1 MRYRQKAGDREYGQ
15 AQRSQESVMS
25 RLPRNT
31 ADEAARGATLQTV
44 DPATGENGKAYP
56 SHTLDEARSIAAD
69 CAAAQKRWRQTLI
82 VERAK
87 LMHAAAQVMR
97 TNKSRYAKL
106 MTSEMGKTVSEGLA
120 EIEKCAWTADYFAD
134 RAAALLAPRPQDL
147 SDGHAGGGPLPRAFV
162 TFNPLGVV
170 LAVMPW
176 NFPFWQAMRFCA
188 PHLMAGNG
196 GVLKHASNVPG
207 CALAL
212 EEIFREAG
220 FPRNL
225 FRTVLVG
232 SQQVNA
238 LIEDPSIAAVTLT
251 GSVNAG
257 KAVAAAAGAVLKKTV
272 LELGGSDGYIV
283 LEDADIERAAKVC
296 AAARMI
302 NAGQSCIAGKR
313 FVVVETVRPAFEAAF
328 VEAMRSY
335 VFGDPNDPATRLGPL
350 QSVKARDEI
359 AEQVRRS
366 VALGARLL
374 LGGSMP
380 QRPGAWYPATVLT
393 NVTAGQPAH
402 DEEVFGP
409 VAAIISA
416 RDEADAIRIV
426 NDTRFGLGNAVL
438 TRDLARGERIAA
450 DELESGL
457 AFVNQ
462 SVRSDARL
470 PFGGVKESGYGR
482 ELSEFGI
489 YEFCNIK
496 SVFVQEL

>member
-1 MRYRQKAGDREYGQ
+1 
-15 AQRSQESVMS
+15 MS
-25 RLPRNT
+25 ATPRNAT
-31 ADEAARGATLQTV
+31 DKEKSGTTLQTV
-44 DPATGENGKAYP
+44 NPASGENGKAYRA
-56 SHTLDEARSIAAD
+56 HTLDEARSIAAD
-69 CAAAQKRWRQTLI
+69 CARAQKLWRRTPMA
-82 VERAK
+82 ERSR

-97 TNKSRYAKL
+97 ADKSRYAAL
-106 MTSEMGKTVSEGLA
+106 MTAEMGKTITDGLA
-120 EIEKCAWTADYFAD
+120 EIEKCAATADYFAD
-134 RAAALLAPRPQDL
+134 HAAAFLAPRPQDM
-147 SDGHAGGGPLPRAFV
+147 DAGHSGAGPVPKAFV

-212 EEIFREAG
+212 EEIFRTAG
-220 FPRNL
+220 FPPDL
-225 FRTVLVG
+225 FRTVLINA
-232 SQQVNA
+232 QQVKT

-251 GSVNAG
+251 GSVTAG
-257 KAVAAAAGAVLKKTV
+257 KAVAAAAGAVLKKAV

-283 LEDADIERAAKVC
+283 LEDADIARAAQVC

-313 FVVVETVRPAFEAAF
+313 FVIVESVRPAFEEAF
-328 VEAMRSY
+328 VAAMRGY
-335 VFGDPNDPATRLGPL
+335 VFGDPNEPATRLGPL
-350 QSVKARDEI
+350 QSVKARDEL
-359 AEQVRRS
+359 AEQVKLS
-366 VALGARLL
+366 VAGGARVL
-374 LGGSMP
+374 LGGEVP
-380 QRPGAWYPATVLT
+380 QRPGAWYPATVLS

-402 DEEVFGP
+402 DEELFGP
-409 VAAIISA
+409 VAAVISA
-416 RDEADAIRIV
+416 RSEADAIRIV

-450 DELESGL
+450 DELDSGL

-470 PFGGVKESGYGR
+470 PFGGVKDSGYGR
-482 ELSEFGI
+482 ELSGFGI

-496 SVFVQEL
+496 TVFVQEL

>member
-1 MRYRQKAGDREYGQ
+1 M
-15 AQRSQESVMS
+15 SVA
-25 RLPRNT
+25 PRNST
-31 ADEAARGATLQTV
+31 ASAAGATIQTV
-44 DPATGENGKAYP
+44 DPATGENGKAYRA
-56 SHTLDEARSIAAD
+56 HTLDEARKIAAA
-69 CAAAQKRWRQTLI
+69 CAAAQKLWRKTPI
-82 VERAK
+82 TERGR
-87 LMHAAAQVMR
+87 LMRAAAGVMR
-97 TNKSRYAKL
+97 ANRSRYAAL
-106 MTSEMGKTVSEGLA
+106 MTCEMGKTITDGLS
-120 EIEKCAWTADYFAD
+120 EIEKCAVTADYFAAH
-134 RAAALLAPRPQDL
+134 AAEFLAPRLREL
-147 SDGHAGGGPLPRAFV
+147 SEGHTGGGPVPRAFV

-220 FPRNL
+220 FPQDL
-225 FRTVLVG
+225 FRTVLIG
-232 SQQVNA
+232 SQQVKT
-238 LIEDPSIAAVTLT
+238 LIEDPSIAAITLT

-257 KAVAAAAGAVLKKTV
+257 KAVAAAAGAVLKKAV

-283 LEDADIERAAKVC
+283 LEDADIALAAKVC

-313 FVVVETVRPAFEAAF
+313 FVVVESVRPAFEAAF
-328 VEAMRSY
+328 VQAMRAY
-335 VFGDPNDPATRLGPL
+335 VFGDPNEPGTRLGPL
-350 QSVKARDEI
+350 QSVKARDEL
-359 AEQVRRS
+359 AEQVKQS
-366 VALGARLL
+366 VAGGARVL
-374 LGGSMP
+374 LGGEVP
-380 QRPGAWYPATVLT
+380 KRPGAWYPATVLT
-393 NVTAGQPAH
+393 HVTAGQPAH
-402 DEEVFGP
+402 DEELFGP
-409 VAAIISA
+409 VAAVIGA

-426 NDTRFGLGNAVL
+426 NDSRFGLGSAVL

-450 DELESGL
+450 DELDSGL

-496 SVFVQEL
+496 TVVVQEP

>member
-1 MRYRQKAGDREYGQ
+1 
-15 AQRSQESVMS
+15 MS
-25 RLPRNT
+25 ATPRNAT
-31 ADEAARGATLQTV
+31 DKEKSGTTLQTV
-44 DPATGENGKAYP
+44 NPASGENGKAYRA
-56 SHTLDEARSIAAD
+56 HTLDEARSIAAD
-69 CAAAQKRWRQTLI
+69 CARAQKLWRRTPMA
-82 VERAK
+82 ERSR

-97 TNKSRYAKL
+97 AGKSRYAAL
-106 MTSEMGKTVSEGLA
+106 MTAEMGKTITDGLG
-120 EIEKCAWTADYFAD
+120 EIEKCAATADYFAD
-134 RAAALLAPRPQDL
+134 HAAAFLAPRPQDM
-147 SDGHAGGGPLPRAFV
+147 DAGHSGAGPVPKAFV

-220 FPRNL
+220 FPRDL
-225 FRTVLVG
+225 FRAVLVS
-232 SQQVNA
+232 SQQVKT

-251 GSVNAG
+251 GSVTAG
-257 KAVAAAAGAVLKKTV
+257 KAVAAAAGAVLKKAV

-283 LEDADIERAAKVC
+283 LEDADIARAAQVC
-296 AAARMI
+296 AAARMV

-313 FVVVETVRPAFEAAF
+313 FVIVESVRPAFEEAF
-328 VEAMRSY
+328 VAAMRGY
-335 VFGDPNDPATRLGPL
+335 VFGDPNEPATRLGPL
-350 QSVKARDEI
+350 QSVKARDEL
-359 AEQVRRS
+359 AEQVKLS
-366 VALGARLL
+366 VAGGARVL
-374 LGGSMP
+374 LGGEVP
-380 QRPGAWYPATVLT
+380 QRPGAWYPATVLS

-402 DEEVFGP
+402 DEELFGP
-409 VAAIISA
+409 VAAVISA
-416 RDEADAIRIV
+416 RSEADAIRIV

-450 DELESGL
+450 DELDSGL

-470 PFGGVKESGYGR
+470 PFGGVKDSGYGR
-482 ELSEFGI
+482 ELSGFGI

-496 SVFVQEL
+496 TVFVQEL

>member
-1 MRYRQKAGDREYGQ
+1 
-15 AQRSQESVMS
+15 MS
-25 RLPRNT
+25 GTPRNVS
-31 ADEAARGATLQTV
+31 DEGSQGATLQTV
-44 DPATGENGKAYP
+44 DPATGEKGNAYRL
-56 SHTLDEARSIAAD
+56 HTLDEAKSIAAD
-69 CAAAQKRWRQTLI
+69 TAVAQKLWRRTAML
-82 VERAK
+82 ERAR

-97 TNKSRYAKL
+97 NNKSRYAKL
-106 MTSEMGKTVSEGLA
+106 MTSEMGKTVTEGLA

-134 RAAALLAPRPQDL
+134 HAAAFLAPRPQDL
-147 SDGHAGGGPLPRAFV
+147 SEGHTADGPVPRAFV

-176 NFPFWQAMRFCA
+176 NFPYWQAMRFCA

-225 FRTVLVG
+225 FRTVLI
-232 SQQVNA
+232 SSRQVKS

-313 FVVVETVRPAFEAAF
+313 FVVVEAVRPAFEAAF
-328 VEAMRSY
+328 VEEMRRY
-335 VFGDPNDPATRLGPL
+335 LFGDPNDPATRLGPL
-350 QSVKARDEI
+350 QSVTARDEI
-359 AEQVRRS
+359 AEQVKRS
-366 VALGARLL
+366 VALGARIL
-374 LGGSMP
+374 LGGDVP
-380 QRPGAWYPATVLT
+380 KRPGAWFPATVLT

-409 VAAIISA
+409 VAAIIRA

-426 NDTRFGLGNAVL
+426 NGTRFGLGNAVL

-450 DELESGL
+450 NELDSGL

-482 ELSEFGI
+482 ELSGFGI
-489 YEFCNIK
+489 YEFCNVK

>member
-1 MRYRQKAGDREYGQ
+1 
-15 AQRSQESVMS
+15 MS
-25 RLPRNT
+25 ATPRNAT
-31 ADEAARGATLQTV
+31 DKEKSGTTLQTV
-44 DPATGENGKAYP
+44 NPASGENGKAYRA
-56 SHTLDEARSIAAD
+56 HTLDEARSIAAD
-69 CAAAQKRWRQTLI
+69 CARAQKLWRRTPMA
-82 VERAK
+82 ERSR

-97 TNKSRYAKL
+97 AGKSRYAAL
-106 MTSEMGKTVSEGLA
+106 MTAEMGKTITDGLG
-120 EIEKCAWTADYFAD
+120 EIEKCAATADYFAD
-134 RAAALLAPRPQDL
+134 HAAAFLAPRPQDM
-147 SDGHAGGGPLPRAFV
+147 DAGHSGAGPVPKAFV

-212 EEIFREAG
+212 EEIFRTAG
-220 FPRNL
+220 FPPDL
-225 FRTVLVG
+225 FRTVLINA
-232 SQQVNA
+232 QQVKT

-251 GSVNAG
+251 GSVTAG
-257 KAVAAAAGAVLKKTV
+257 KAVAAAAGAVLKKAV

-283 LEDADIERAAKVC
+283 LEDADIARAAQVC
-296 AAARMI
+296 AAARMV

-313 FVVVETVRPAFEAAF
+313 FVIVESVRPAFEEAF
-328 VEAMRSY
+328 VAAMRGY
-335 VFGDPNDPATRLGPL
+335 VFGDPNEPATRLGPL
-350 QSVKARDEI
+350 QSVKARDEL
-359 AEQVRRS
+359 AEQVKLS
-366 VALGARLL
+366 VAGGARVL
-374 LGGSMP
+374 LGGEVP
-380 QRPGAWYPATVLT
+380 QRPGAWYPATVLS

-402 DEEVFGP
+402 DEELFGP
-409 VAAIISA
+409 VAAVISA
-416 RDEADAIRIV
+416 RSEADAIRIV

-450 DELESGL
+450 DELDSGL

-470 PFGGVKESGYGR
+470 PFGGVKDSGYGR
-482 ELSEFGI
+482 ELSGFGI

-496 SVFVQEL
+496 TVFVQEL

>member
-1 MRYRQKAGDREYGQ
+1 
-15 AQRSQESVMS
+15 MS
-25 RLPRNT
+25 ATPRNAT
-31 ADEAARGATLQTV
+31 DKEKSGTTLQTV
-44 DPATGENGKAYP
+44 NPASGENGKAYRA
-56 SHTLDEARSIAAD
+56 HTLDGARSIAAD
-69 CAAAQKRWRQTLI
+69 CARAQKLWRRTPMA
-82 VERAK
+82 ERSR

-97 TNKSRYAKL
+97 AGKSRYAAL
-106 MTSEMGKTVSEGLA
+106 MTAEMGKTITDGLG
-120 EIEKCAWTADYFAD
+120 EIEKCAATADYFAD
-134 RAAALLAPRPQDL
+134 HAAAFLAPRPQDM
-147 SDGHAGGGPLPRAFV
+147 DAGHSGAGPVPKAFV

-212 EEIFREAG
+212 EEIFRTAG
-220 FPRNL
+220 FPPDL
-225 FRTVLVG
+225 FRTVLINA
-232 SQQVNA
+232 QQVKT

-251 GSVNAG
+251 GSVTAG
-257 KAVAAAAGAVLKKTV
+257 KAVAAAAGAVLKKAV

-283 LEDADIERAAKVC
+283 LEDADIARAAQVC
-296 AAARMI
+296 AAARMV

-313 FVVVETVRPAFEAAF
+313 FVIVESVRPAFEEAF
-328 VEAMRSY
+328 VAAMRGY
-335 VFGDPNDPATRLGPL
+335 VFGDPNEPATRLGPL
-350 QSVKARDEI
+350 QSVKARDEL
-359 AEQVRRS
+359 AEQVKLS
-366 VALGARLL
+366 VAGGARVL
-374 LGGSMP
+374 LGGEVP
-380 QRPGAWYPATVLT
+380 QRPGAWYPATVLS

-402 DEEVFGP
+402 DEELFGP
-409 VAAIISA
+409 VAAVISA
-416 RDEADAIRIV
+416 RSEADAIRIV

-450 DELESGL
+450 DELDSGL

-470 PFGGVKESGYGR
+470 PFGGVKDSGYGR

-496 SVFVQEL
+496 TVFVQEL

>member
-1 MRYRQKAGDREYGQ
+1 
-15 AQRSQESVMS
+15 MS
-25 RLPRNT
+25 ATPRNAT
-31 ADEAARGATLQTV
+31 DTEKSATTLQTV
-44 DPATGENGKAYP
+44 NPASGENGKAYRA
-56 SHTLDEARSIAAD
+56 HTLDEARSIAAD
-69 CAAAQKRWRQTLI
+69 CARAQKLWRRTPMA
-82 VERAK
+82 ERSR

-97 TNKSRYAKL
+97 AGKSRYAAL
-106 MTSEMGKTVSEGLA
+106 MTAEMGKTITDGLG
-120 EIEKCAWTADYFAD
+120 EIEKCAATADYFAD
-134 RAAALLAPRPQDL
+134 HAAAFLAPRPQDM
-147 SDGHAGGGPLPRAFV
+147 DAGHSGAGPVPKAFV

-212 EEIFREAG
+212 EEIFRTAG
-220 FPRNL
+220 FPPDL
-225 FRTVLVG
+225 FRTVLINA
-232 SQQVNA
+232 QQVKT

-251 GSVNAG
+251 GSVTAG
-257 KAVAAAAGAVLKKTV
+257 KAVAAAAGAVLKKAV

-283 LEDADIERAAKVC
+283 LEDADIARAAQVC
-296 AAARMI
+296 AAARMV

-313 FVVVETVRPAFEAAF
+313 FVIVESVRPAFEEAF
-328 VEAMRSY
+328 VAAMRGY
-335 VFGDPNDPATRLGPL
+335 VFGDPNEPATRLGPL
-350 QSVKARDEI
+350 QSVKARDEL
-359 AEQVRRS
+359 AEQVKLS
-366 VALGARLL
+366 VAGGARVL
-374 LGGSMP
+374 LGGEVP
-380 QRPGAWYPATVLT
+380 QRPGAWYPATVLS

-402 DEEVFGP
+402 DEELFGP
-409 VAAIISA
+409 VAAVISA
-416 RDEADAIRIV
+416 RSEADAIRIV

-450 DELESGL
+450 DELDSGL

-470 PFGGVKESGYGR
+470 PFGGVKDSGYGR
-482 ELSEFGI
+482 ELSGFGI

-496 SVFVQEL
+496 TVFVQEL

>member
-1 MRYRQKAGDREYGQ
+1 
-15 AQRSQESVMS
+15 MS
-25 RLPRNT
+25 SAPRNSKATT
-31 ADEAARGATLQTV
+31 AGVAIIQAV
-44 DPATGENGKAYP
+44 NPATGENGAAYRA
-56 SHTLDEARSIAAD
+56 HTPDEAKAIAAR
-69 CAAAQKRWRQTLI
+69 CAAAQSVWRKTPFA
-82 VERAK
+82 ERSR

-97 TNKSRYAKL
+97 ANQSRYAAL
-106 MTSEMGKTVSEGLA
+106 MTAEMGKTVTDGVS

-134 RAAALLAPRPQDL
+134 QAETLLAPLPRDL
-147 SDGHAGGGPLPRAFV
+147 SDGRGGNAPPSRAFI

-176 NFPFWQAMRFCA
+176 NFPFWQVMRFCA
-188 PHLMAGNG
+188 PHLMAGNA

-212 EEIFREAG
+212 EEVFREAG
-220 FPRNL
+220 FPQDL
-225 FRTVLVG
+225 FRTVLIG
-232 SQQVNA
+232 SQQVKA

-251 GSVNAG
+251 GSVSAG
-257 KAVAAAAGAVLKKTV
+257 KAVAAAAGAVLKKSV

-283 LEDADIERAAKVC
+283 LEDADIGRAAQVC
-296 AAARMI
+296 AAARMV

-313 FVVVETVRPAFEAAF
+313 FVVLESVRPAFEAAF

-335 VFGDPNDPATRLGPL
+335 AMGDPNDPATKLGPL
-350 QSVKARDEI
+350 QSVKARDEL
-359 AEQVRRS
+359 ADQVARS
-366 VALGARLL
+366 VARGARLL
-374 LGGSMP
+374 LGGDAP
-380 QRPGAWYPATVLT
+380 AGPGAWYPATVLT

-409 VAAIISA
+409 VAAVISA
-416 RDEADAIRIV
+416 PTETDAIRIV
-426 NDTRFGLGNAVL
+426 NDTRFGLGNAVM

-450 DELESGL
+450 EELESGL

-462 SVRSDARL
+462 NVRSDARL

-482 ELSEFGI
+482 ELSEYGI

-496 SVFVQEL
+496 SVRAGVIWRHVPRPRSSRHELGQADR

>member
-1 MRYRQKAGDREYGQ
+1 MSVASRNGT
-15 AQRSQESVMS
+15 ES
-25 RLPRNT
+25 
-31 ADEAARGATLQTV
+31 AAPGATIQTV
-44 DPATGENGKAYP
+44 NPATGENGKAYRA
-56 SHTLDEARSIAAD
+56 HTLDEARRIAAA
-69 CAAAQKRWRQTLI
+69 CATAQRLWRKTPIAERGKLMYAAAG
-82 VERAK
+82 
-87 LMHAAAQVMR
+87 VMR
-97 TNKSRYAKL
+97 ANKSRYAAL
-106 MTSEMGKTVSEGLA
+106 MTSEMGKTITDGLS
-120 EIEKCAWTADYFAD
+120 EIEKCAATADYFAAH
-134 RAAALLAPRPQDL
+134 AATFLATRPQEM
-147 SDGHAGGGPLPRAFV
+147 SDGHTGAGPVPKAFV

-220 FPRNL
+220 FPQDL
-225 FRTVLVG
+225 FRTVLIG
-232 SQQVNA
+232 SQQVKS

-251 GSVNAG
+251 GSVSAG

-283 LEDADIERAAKVC
+283 LEDADLARAAQVC

-313 FVVVETVRPAFEAAF
+313 FVVIESLRAAFEGAF
-328 VEAMRSY
+328 VEAMRGY
-335 VFGDPNDPATRLGPL
+335 VFGDPNEPATRLGPL
-350 QSVKARDEI
+350 QSVKARDEL
-359 AEQVRRS
+359 AEQVKRS
-366 VALGARLL
+366 VAGGARAL
-374 LGGSMP
+374 LGGEVP
-380 QRPGAWYPATVLT
+380 KRPGAWYPATVLT

-402 DEEVFGP
+402 DEELFGP
-409 VAAIISA
+409 VAAIIGA

-450 DELESGL
+450 NELDSGL

-462 SVRSDARL
+462 SVRSDTRL

-496 SVFVQEL
+496 TVFVQEL

>member
-1 MRYRQKAGDREYGQ
+1 MSGTPSNEINEGT
-15 AQRSQESVMS
+15 RSA
-25 RLPRNT
+25 P
-31 ADEAARGATLQTV
+31 LQTV
-44 DPATGENGKAYP
+44 DPATGEKGKAYQP
-56 SHTLDEARSIAAD
+56 HALAEAKGIAAD
-69 CAAAQKRWRQTLI
+69 AAAAQRLWRKTPMA
-82 VERAK
+82 ERAG
-87 LMHAAAQVMR
+87 LMHAAAQVLR
-97 TNKSRYAKL
+97 NNKSRYAKL
-106 MTSEMGKTVSEGLA
+106 MTSEMGKTVTEALA
-120 EIEKCAWTADYFAD
+120 EVEKCAWTADYFAD
-134 RAAALLAPRPQDL
+134 HAAAFLAPRPQNL
-147 SDGHAGGGPLPRAFV
+147 TEGHAAAGPAPRAFV

-170 LAVMPW
+170 LAIMPW

-212 EEIFREAG
+212 EEVFREAG

-225 FRTVLVG
+225 FRTVLIS
-232 SQQVNA
+232 SQQVKS

-257 KAVAAAAGAVLKKTV
+257 RAVAAAAGAVLKKTV
-272 LELGGSDGYIV
+272 LELGGSDAYIV
-283 LEDADIERAAKVC
+283 LEDADIERAAKIC

-313 FVVVETVRPAFEAAF
+313 FVVVEAVRPAFEAAF
-328 VEAMRSY
+328 VEEMRHY

-366 VALGARLL
+366 VALGARVL
-374 LGGSMP
+374 LGSEVP
-380 QRPGAWYPATVLT
+380 KRPGAWYPATVLSS
-393 NVTAGQPAH
+393 VIAGQPAH
-402 DEEVFGP
+402 DEELFGP
-409 VAAIISA
+409 VAAIIRA
-416 RDEADAIRIV
+416 NDEADAIRIV
-426 NDTRFGLGNAVL
+426 NDTRFGLGSAVL
-438 TRDLARGERIAA
+438 TQDLARGERIAA
-450 DELESGL
+450 NELDSGL

-496 SVFVQEL
+496 SVFVQELG

>member
-1 MRYRQKAGDREYGQ
+1 
-15 AQRSQESVMS
+15 MS
-25 RLPRNT
+25 ATPRNAT
-31 ADEAARGATLQTV
+31 DKEKSGTTLQTV
-44 DPATGENGKAYP
+44 NPASGENGKAYRA
-56 SHTLDEARSIAAD
+56 HTLDEARSIAAD
-69 CAAAQKRWRQTLI
+69 CARAQKLWRRTPMA
-82 VERAK
+82 ERSR

-97 TNKSRYAKL
+97 AGKSRYAAL
-106 MTSEMGKTVSEGLA
+106 MTAEMGKTITDGLG
-120 EIEKCAWTADYFAD
+120 EIEKCAATADYFAD
-134 RAAALLAPRPQDL
+134 HAAAFLAPRPQDM
-147 SDGHAGGGPLPRAFV
+147 DAGHSGAGPVPKAFV

-212 EEIFREAG
+212 EEIFRTAG
-220 FPRNL
+220 FPPDL
-225 FRTVLVG
+225 FRTVLINA
-232 SQQVNA
+232 QQVKT

-251 GSVNAG
+251 GSVTAG
-257 KAVAAAAGAVLKKTV
+257 KAVAAAAGAVLKKAV

-283 LEDADIERAAKVC
+283 LQDADIARAAQVC
-296 AAARMI
+296 AAARMV

-313 FVVVETVRPAFEAAF
+313 FVIVESVRPAFEEAF
-328 VEAMRSY
+328 VAAMRGY
-335 VFGDPNDPATRLGPL
+335 VFGDPNEPATRLGPL
-350 QSVKARDEI
+350 QSVKARDEL
-359 AEQVRRS
+359 AEQVKLS
-366 VALGARLL
+366 VAGGARVL
-374 LGGSMP
+374 LGGEVP
-380 QRPGAWYPATVLT
+380 QRPGAWYPATVLS

-402 DEEVFGP
+402 DEELFGP
-409 VAAIISA
+409 VAAVISA
-416 RDEADAIRIV
+416 RSEADAIRIV

-450 DELESGL
+450 DELDSGL

-470 PFGGVKESGYGR
+470 PFGGVKDSGYGR
-482 ELSEFGI
+482 ELSGFGI

-496 SVFVQEL
+496 TVFVQEL

>member
-1 MRYRQKAGDREYGQ
+1 
-15 AQRSQESVMS
+15 MS
-25 RLPRNT
+25 GIPRNAT
-31 ADEAARGATLQTV
+31 DEAATGATLQTV
-44 DPATGENGKAYP
+44 DPATGAAGKAYRP
-56 SHTLDEARSIAAD
+56 HTLDEARSIAAD
-69 CAAAQKRWRQTLI
+69 CAAAQKLWRQTPI
-82 VERAK
+82 PERAR
-87 LMHAAAQVMR
+87 LMRAAAKVMR
-97 TNKSRYAKL
+97 TNKSGYAKL

-120 EIEKCAWTADYFAD
+120 EIEKCAWTADYFAEH
-134 RAAALLAPRPQDL
+134 AAAFLAPRPQSL
-147 SDGHAGGGPLPRAFV
+147 SDGHTGGGPLPRAFV
-162 TFNPLGVV
+162 TFNPLGAV

-225 FRTVLVG
+225 FRTVLI
-232 SQQVNA
+232 SSLQVKA

-283 LEDADIERAAKVC
+283 LEDANIERAAQVC

-302 NAGQSCIAGKR
+302 NAGQRCIAGKR
-313 FVVVETVRPAFEAAF
+313 FVVVESVRPAFEAAF

-359 AEQVRRS
+359 AEQVKRS
-366 VALGARLL
+366 VALGARVL
-374 LGGSMP
+374 LGGAAP

-426 NDTRFGLGNAVL
+426 NDTRFGLGSAVL

-450 DELESGL
+450 DQLESGL

>member
-1 MRYRQKAGDREYGQ
+1 
-15 AQRSQESVMS
+15 MS
-25 RLPRNT
+25 
-31 ADEAARGATLQTV
+31 ATIQTV
-44 DPATGENGKAYP
+44 NPATGENGKAYRA
-56 SHTLDEARSIAAD
+56 HTIDEARQIAAAS
-69 CAAAQKRWRQTLI
+69 AAAQKLWRKTPI
-82 VERAK
+82 AARSK
-87 LMHAAAQVMR
+87 LMYAAAGVMR
-97 TNKSRYAKL
+97 ANKSRYAAL
-106 MTSEMGKTVSEGLA
+106 MTSEMGKTITDGLA
-120 EIEKCAWTADYFAD
+120 EIEKCAATADYFAAH
-134 RAAALLAPRPQDL
+134 AAAFLAPRSQEMR
-147 SDGHAGGGPLPRAFV
+147 DGHSGADPVPKAFV
-162 TFNPLGVV
+162 TFNPLGLV
-170 LAVMPW
+170 LVVMPW

-188 PHLMAGNG
+188 PHLMAGNA

-220 FPRNL
+220 FPQDL
-225 FRTVLVG
+225 FRTILIG
-232 SQQVNA
+232 SQQVKT

-251 GSVNAG
+251 GSVSAG
-257 KAVAAAAGAVLKKTV
+257 KAVAAAAGAVLKKAV

-283 LEDADIERAAKVC
+283 LEDADIARAAQVC

-313 FVVVETVRPAFEAAF
+313 FVVVESVRPNFERAF
-328 VEAMRSY
+328 VEAMRGY
-335 VFGDPNDPATRLGPL
+335 VFGDPNEPVTRLGPL
-350 QSVKARDEI
+350 QSVKARDEL
-359 AEQVRRS
+359 AEQVERS
-366 VALGARLL
+366 VAGGARVL
-374 LGGSMP
+374 LGGEVP
-380 QRPGAWYPATVLT
+380 KRAGAWYPATILT

-402 DEEVFGP
+402 DEELFGP
-409 VAAIISA
+409 VAAVISA
-416 RDEADAIRIV
+416 RDEADAVRIV

-450 DELESGL
+450 NELDSGL

-496 SVFVQEL
+496 TVFVQALTDRPESTAVSEQSE

>member
-1 MRYRQKAGDREYGQ
+1 
-15 AQRSQESVMS
+15 MS
-25 RLPRNT
+25 ATPRNAT
-31 ADEAARGATLQTV
+31 DKEKSGTTLQTV
-44 DPATGENGKAYP
+44 NPASGENGKAYRA
-56 SHTLDEARSIAAD
+56 HTLDEARSIAAD
-69 CAAAQKRWRQTLI
+69 CARAQKLWRRTPMA
-82 VERAK
+82 ERSR

-97 TNKSRYAKL
+97 AGKSRYAAL
-106 MTSEMGKTVSEGLA
+106 MTAEMGKTITDGLG
-120 EIEKCAWTADYFAD
+120 EIEKCAATADYFAD
-134 RAAALLAPRPQDL
+134 HAAAFLAPRPQDM
-147 SDGHAGGGPLPRAFV
+147 SAGHSGAGPVPKAFV

-212 EEIFREAG
+212 EEIFRTAG
-220 FPRNL
+220 FPPDL
-225 FRTVLVG
+225 FRTVLINA
-232 SQQVNA
+232 QQVKT

-251 GSVNAG
+251 GSVTAG
-257 KAVAAAAGAVLKKTV
+257 KAVAAAAGAVLKKAV

-283 LEDADIERAAKVC
+283 LEDADIARAAQVC
-296 AAARMI
+296 AAARMV

-313 FVVVETVRPAFEAAF
+313 FVIVESVRPAFEEAF
-328 VEAMRSY
+328 VAAMRGY
-335 VFGDPNDPATRLGPL
+335 VFGDPNEPATRLGPL
-350 QSVKARDEI
+350 QSVKARDEL
-359 AEQVRRS
+359 AEQVKLS
-366 VALGARLL
+366 VAGGARVL
-374 LGGSMP
+374 LGGEVP
-380 QRPGAWYPATVLT
+380 QRPGAWYPATVLS

-402 DEEVFGP
+402 DEELFGP
-409 VAAIISA
+409 VAAVISA
-416 RDEADAIRIV
+416 RSEADAIRIV

-450 DELESGL
+450 DELDSGL

-470 PFGGVKESGYGR
+470 PFGGVKDSGYGR
-482 ELSEFGI
+482 ELSGFGI

-496 SVFVQEL
+496 TVFVQEL